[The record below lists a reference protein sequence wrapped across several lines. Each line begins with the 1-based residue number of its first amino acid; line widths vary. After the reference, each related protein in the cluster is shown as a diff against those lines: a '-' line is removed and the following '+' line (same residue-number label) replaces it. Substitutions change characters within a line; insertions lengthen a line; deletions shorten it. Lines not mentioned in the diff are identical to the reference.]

1 MQIVHNNTGNTGA
14 TTSSRSGSEKTLLTL
29 SRIEKRY
36 GLNHVLKG
44 VDLVLVGGSIHGL
57 LGENGAG
64 KSTLMKVLFGLVQPD
79 EGSIVHARL
88 GALKIHD
95 PRHALSLGI
104 GLVSQ
109 ELNLVP
115 QLDVAQNMFLGATGA
130 LSKVNRA
137 QLRERAAAILADLAP
152 HMAAARI
159 VGNLGMADRQLVEI
173 ARTLA
178 KGSDIIAF
186 DEPTSSLTPNERDNL
201 FKVIGNLK
209 AAGKAI
215 IYISHRMDE
224 IRAICDTITI
234 LRDGKV
240 IVSDKAAKFRDEE
253 INEMITGRRLSATLH
268 AGRDKTRS
276 VGATLVELQNVSTS
290 RVSDISLSVRA
301 GEIVALAGLVG
312 SGRSAT
318 LRAIFGVD
326 LMTGGEMRVAG
337 LPVAITGPRSAIDAG
352 IAYIPE
358 DRRGQAIVPMM
369 SIEGNFGL
377 ANQSRFLNLGFVKS
391 KDRKGLI
398 RQYVREMGIK
408 PADIRVPLGN
418 LSGGNQQKVVIARW
432 LGTQAQIILF
442 DEPTRGI
449 DVGAKAEIYAL
460 MRNLASKGAAILVVS
475 SELPEVLLLSDRIG
489 VMNAGRLVALEDN
502 NDDMTEEWLMRRI
515 AGEKQDA

>member
-1 MQIVHNNTGNTGA
+1 MSASQQSAAAEARHDVTA
-14 TTSSRSGSEKTLLTL
+14 APLLQL
-29 SRIEKRY
+29 LNIEKRY

-44 VDLVLVGGSIHGL
+44 VNLMLEGGSVHGL

-64 KSTLMKVLFGLVQPD
+64 KSTLMKVVFGLVQPD
-79 EGSIVHARL
+79 SGTIEHGRHGMVRIA
-88 GALKIHD
+88 D

-130 LSKVNRA
+130 LGLIPRA
-137 QLRERAAAILADLAP
+137 ELRQRAERILSELAP
-152 HMAAARI
+152 HIDVTAQ
-159 VGNLGMADRQLVEI
+159 VDKLGMADRQLVEI

-178 KGSDIIAF
+178 KGGEIIAF

-201 FKVIGNLK
+201 FAVIRSLK

-240 IVSDKAAKFRDEE
+240 ILCDQVARHDDQA
-253 INEMITGRRLSATLH
+253 INEMITGRQLGAVMRQGHNAVSAPGPVML
-268 AGRDKTRS
+268 
-276 VGATLVELQNVSTS
+276 ELKSVST
-290 RVSDISLSVRA
+290 RRITDISLSVRA
-301 GEIVALAGLVG
+301 GEILGLAGLVG

-318 LRAIFGVD
+318 LRAIFGID
-326 LMTGGEMRVAG
+326 PLTGGEIRVGGVAAG
-337 LPVAITGPRSAIDAG
+337 IGSSKDAIDYG

-358 DRRGQAIVPMM
+358 DRRGKAIIPMM

-377 ANQSRFLNLGFVKS
+377 ANQKRFSLFGFTKAAERKAAIRNYVK
-391 KDRKGLI
+391 
-398 RQYVREMGIK
+398 EMGIK
-408 PADIRVPLGN
+408 PGDIRVPLGN

-432 LGTQAQIILF
+432 LQTQARVLLF

-460 MRNLASKGAAILVVS
+460 LRDLAAKGAAIIVVS
-475 SELPEVLLLSDRIG
+475 SELPEVLLLSDRIAT
-489 VMNAGRLVALEDN
+489 MNKGRVLAIEAN
-502 NDDMTEEWLMRRI
+502 GESMTEEYLLGKM
-515 AGEKQDA
+515 AGETHNVQE

>member
-1 MQIVHNNTGNTGA
+1 MA
-14 TTSSRSGSEKTLLTL
+14 PRFEKSPDPPNQVDADAPLLRL
-29 SRIEKRY
+29 SAIEKRY
-36 GLNHVLKG
+36 GYNLVLKG
-44 VDLVLVGGSIHGL
+44 VDLNIERGAVHGL

-79 EGSIVHARL
+79 EGSIVHARF
-88 GALKIHD
+88 GPLKISD
-95 PRHALSLGI
+95 PRHALALGI

-115 QLDVAQNMFLGATGA
+115 QLDVAQNMFLGSTAA
-130 LSKVNRA
+130 LGRVDRA
-137 QLRERAAAILADLAP
+137 QLRQRASQILSDLAP
-152 HMAAARI
+152 HIDATAV

-178 KGSDIIAF
+178 KGGEIIAF
-186 DEPTSSLTPNERDNL
+186 DEPTSSLTPNERDN
-201 FKVIGNLK
+201 FFEVIKALK

-240 IVSDKAAKFRDEE
+240 IVTDEVAKYTDDA
-253 INEMITGRRLSATLH
+253 INEMITGRKLGTALHQGRAHQSSPGRTLLELRGLS
-268 AGRDKTRS
+268 TRRI
-276 VGATLVELQNVSTS
+276 TN
-290 RVSDISLSVRA
+290 ISLSVRA
-301 GEIVALAGLVG
+301 GEILGLAGLVG

-326 LMTGGEMRVAG
+326 AVLDGELQVDG
-337 LPVAITGPRSAIDAG
+337 KTTSIVQPRDAIDAG

-369 SIEGNFGL
+369 SVERNFGL
-377 ANQSRFLNLGFVKS
+377 ANQKRFSSLGFIAANTRKS
-391 KDRKGLI
+391 SI
-398 RQYVREMGIK
+398 RRFVQEMGIK
-408 PADIRVPLGN
+408 PADIRVQLGN

-432 LGTQAQIILF
+432 LQTEAKILLF

-449 DVGAKAEIYAL
+449 DVGAKAEIYTL
-460 MRNLASKGAAILVVS
+460 LRELASKGAAIVVVS
-475 SELPEVLLLSDRIG
+475 SELPEILLLSDRIG
-489 VMNAGRLVALEDN
+489 VMNKGRLVALEDN
-502 NDDMTEEWLMRRI
+502 EDMTEERLMQKM
-515 AGEKQDA
+515 AAEKQNEQ

>member
-1 MQIVHNNTGNTGA
+1 MSASQQSAAAEARHDDTA
-14 TTSSRSGSEKTLLTL
+14 APLLQL
-29 SRIEKRY
+29 INIEKRY

-44 VDLVLVGGSIHGL
+44 VNLTLEGGSVHGL

-64 KSTLMKVLFGLVQPD
+64 KSTLMKVVFGLVQPD
-79 EGSIVHARL
+79 SGTIEHGRHGMVRIA
-88 GALKIHD
+88 D

-130 LSKVNRA
+130 IGLIPRA
-137 QLRERAAAILADLAP
+137 QLRERARRILSELAP
-152 HMAAARI
+152 HIDVTAQVDR
-159 VGNLGMADRQLVEI
+159 LGMADRQLVEI

-178 KGSDIIAF
+178 KGGEIIAF
-186 DEPTSSLTPNERDNL
+186 DEPTSSLTPNERENL
-201 FKVIGNLK
+201 FAVIRSLK

-240 IVSDKAAKFRDEE
+240 ILCDQVARHDDQA
-253 INEMITGRRLSATLH
+253 INEMITGRQLGAVMRQGHNAASATGPVML
-268 AGRDKTRS
+268 
-276 VGATLVELQNVSTS
+276 ELKNVSTK
-290 RVSDISLSVRA
+290 RIADISLSVRS
-301 GEIVALAGLVG
+301 GEILGLAGLVG

-318 LRAIFGVD
+318 LRAIFGID
-326 LMTGGEMRVAG
+326 ALTGGEIHVGGAPAEIG
-337 LPVAITGPRSAIDAG
+337 TSKDAIDCG

-358 DRRGQAIVPMM
+358 DRRGKAIIPMM

-377 ANQSRFLNLGFVKS
+377 ANQRRFSLFGFTKAAARKAAIRNYVK
-391 KDRKGLI
+391 
-398 RQYVREMGIK
+398 EMGIK
-408 PADIRVPLGN
+408 PGDIRVPLGN

-432 LGTQAQIILF
+432 LQTQARVLLF

-460 MRNLASKGAAILVVS
+460 LRDLAAKGAAIIVVS
-475 SELPEVLLLSDRIG
+475 SELPEVLLLSDRIAT
-489 VMNAGRLVALEDN
+489 MNKGRILSIEANGEG
-502 NDDMTEEWLMRRI
+502 MTEEYLLGKM
-515 AGEKQDA
+515 AGETHNVQE

>member
-1 MQIVHNNTGNTGA
+1 MSAPQHMAAVQARLADTA
-14 TTSSRSGSEKTLLTL
+14 APLLELSG
-29 SRIEKRY
+29 IEKRY

-44 VDLVLVGGSIHGL
+44 VSLRLEAGSVHGL

-64 KSTLMKVLFGLVQPD
+64 KSTLMKVVFGLVQPD
-79 EGSIVHARL
+79 SGTITHGRL
-88 GALKIHD
+88 GEIRIAD

-130 LSKVNRA
+130 LGLIPRA
-137 QLRERAAAILADLAP
+137 ELRERARRILSELAP
-152 HMAAARI
+152 HIDVTAQ
-159 VGNLGMADRQLVEI
+159 VDKLGMADRQLVEI

-178 KGSDIIAF
+178 KGGEIIAF

-201 FKVIGNLK
+201 FAVIRSLR

-240 IVSDKAAKFRDEE
+240 ILCDQVARHDDQA
-253 INEMITGRRLSATLH
+253 INEMITGRQLGAVMRQGHNVASAPGPVML
-268 AGRDKTRS
+268 
-276 VGATLVELQNVSTS
+276 ELKNVSTK
-290 RVSDISLSVRA
+290 RIADISLSVRS
-301 GEIVALAGLVG
+301 GEILGLAGLVG

-318 LRAIFGVD
+318 LRAIFGID
-326 LMTGGEMRVAG
+326 ALTGGEIHVGGAPARIG
-337 LPVAITGPRSAIDAG
+337 NSNDAIDCG

-358 DRRGQAIVPMM
+358 DRRGKAIIPMM

-377 ANQSRFLNLGFVKS
+377 ANQRRFSLFGFTKAAARKAAIRNYVK
-391 KDRKGLI
+391 
-398 RQYVREMGIK
+398 EMGIK
-408 PADIRVPLGN
+408 PGDIRVPLGN

-432 LGTQAQIILF
+432 LQTQARVLLF

-460 MRNLASKGAAILVVS
+460 LRDLAAKGAAIIVVS
-475 SELPEVLLLSDRIG
+475 SELPEVLLLSDRIAT
-489 VMNAGRLVALEDN
+489 MNKGRVLAIEAN
-502 NDDMTEEWLMRRI
+502 GEGMTEEYLLGKM
-515 AGEKQDA
+515 AGETQNVQE

>member
-1 MQIVHNNTGNTGA
+1 M
-14 TTSSRSGSEKTLLTL
+14 SSHHQQAAAASTNVRQETPLLRL
-29 SRIEKRY
+29 SNIEKRY

-44 VDLVLVGGSIHGL
+44 VNLALEGGAVHGL

-79 EGSIVHARL
+79 SGTITHGKF
-88 GALKIHD
+88 GAVRISD

-130 LSKVNRA
+130 LERVPRA
-137 QLRERAAAILADLAP
+137 QLRQRAATILSELAP
-152 HMAAARI
+152 HINVTQSVA
-159 VGNLGMADRQLVEI
+159 NLGMADRQLVEI

-178 KGSDIIAF
+178 KGGEIIAF

-201 FKVIGNLK
+201 FSVIRRLK

-224 IRAICDTITI
+224 IREICDSITI
-234 LRDGKV
+234 LRDGRV
-240 IVSDKAAKFRDEE
+240 ILCDAVARHDDHA
-253 INEMITGRRLSATLH
+253 INEMITGRQLGTMLKQGLVARASAGQIL
-268 AGRDKTRS
+268 
-276 VGATLVELQNVSTS
+276 LELDRVSTGRIS
-290 RVSDISLSVRA
+290 EVSLSVRS
-301 GEIVALAGLVG
+301 GEILGLAGLVG

-318 LRAIFGVD
+318 LRTIFGID
-326 LMTGGEMRVAG
+326 PIAGGEIRVEGSPLALSG
-337 LPVAITGPRSAIDAG
+337 CKDAINNG

-369 SIEGNFGL
+369 SIESNFGL
-377 ANQSRFLNLGFVKS
+377 ANQNRFSRFGFITFAHRKASIRRFVK
-391 KDRKGLI
+391 D
-398 RQYVREMGIK
+398 MGIR
-408 PADIRVPLGN
+408 PSDIRVPLGN

-432 LGTQAQIILF
+432 LQTDAKILLF

-449 DVGAKAEIYAL
+449 DVGAKADIYAL
-460 MRNLASKGAAILVVS
+460 LRDLAAKGAAIIVVS
-475 SELPEVLLLSDRIG
+475 SELPEILLVSDRIG
-489 VMNAGRLVALEDN
+489 VMSGGRLVALEDN
-502 NDDMTEEWLMRRI
+502 DERMAEDRLMRQM
-515 AGEKQDA
+515 AGEKTHAA

>member
-1 MQIVHNNTGNTGA
+1 MSALQH
-14 TTSSRSGSEKTLLTL
+14 TSAGQASLANPAAPLLELSG
-29 SRIEKRY
+29 IEKRY

-44 VDLVLVGGSIHGL
+44 VGLRLEGGVVHGL

-64 KSTLMKVLFGLVQPD
+64 KSTLMKVVFGLVQPD
-79 EGSIVHARL
+79 SGTITHGRL
-88 GALKIHD
+88 GEVRIAD

-130 LSKVNRA
+130 LGVIPRSELRRRA
-137 QLRERAAAILADLAP
+137 SHILSELAP
-152 HMAAARI
+152 HIDVTAQ
-159 VGNLGMADRQLVEI
+159 VDKLGMADRQLVEI

-178 KGSDIIAF
+178 KGGEIIAF

-201 FKVIGNLK
+201 FSVIRSLK

-224 IRAICDTITI
+224 IRAICDAITI

-240 IVSDKAAKFRDEE
+240 IICDEVAKYDDQA
-253 INEMITGRRLSATLH
+253 INEMITGRQLGTVMKQGHNAGSEPGRTL
-268 AGRDKTRS
+268 
-276 VGATLVELQNVSTS
+276 LELRNVSTRRIS
-290 RVSDISLSVRA
+290 DVSLTVRS
-301 GEIVALAGLVG
+301 GEILGLAGLVG

-318 LRAIFGVD
+318 LRAVFGIDPMTAGEICVD
-326 LMTGGEMRVAG
+326 GT
-337 LPVAITGPRSAIDAG
+337 RSSIANSRAAIDCG

-377 ANQSRFLNLGFVKS
+377 ANQRRFSRLGFIASATRKASIRRYVK
-391 KDRKGLI
+391 D
-398 RQYVREMGIK
+398 MGIR
-408 PADIRVPLGN
+408 PGDIRTPLGN

-432 LGTQAQIILF
+432 LQTEAKVLLF

-460 MRNLASKGAAILVVS
+460 LRDLAAKGAAIIVVS
-475 SELPEVLLLSDRIG
+475 SELPEVLLLSDRIA
-489 VMNAGRLVALEDN
+489 VMSKGRVLAIEPN
-502 NDDMTEEWLMRRI
+502 NDGMTEEHLLEKM
-515 AGEKQDA
+515 AGEKQNVQE